1 MKATMPSSPARSC
14 GVRWPAAYLSLLL
27 AICVVSMGSAQPD
40 APSPEIA
47 PDFTLGTCLGADTLR
62 LADFTDNLVML
73 YFFDAG
79 RVEGRGAFRYLN
91 EWHRRYENDGLS
103 VIGIHCPAFEA
114 LKNYGNAIT
123 AISRTGAKIPVGMD
137 MAGGVCAA
145 YHLKTLPTFML
156 LRPGG
161 EIAFETSELRS
172 YREIEEVIQES
183 IREIKPDVIH
193 PFLLEPLTPED
204 DPNVK
209 TLSPTPIIVP
219 GYATGVVVDCDS
231 ADFGEYRIYAD
242 SRDRTKG
249 KVFLGGKWRVDE
261 NSISYQQEGETAEG
275 TLRIIYAGKSVW
287 LMVDF
292 EISDSPKIFVKQDRS
307 NLPDELWGK
316 DIRFVGMGRP
326 QVNLRY
332 PVPVHIVTN
341 PKYGAHE
348 LELTVTGAD
357 ATFYYLFFERGAA
370 E

>member
-1 MKATMPSSPARSC
+1 MKTTMRSARARTSGIGLPEAC
-14 GVRWPAAYLSLLL
+14 LSLLF
-27 AICVVSMGSAQPD
+27 AVCIVSVASAQPD
-40 APSPEIA
+40 APSLKIA

-62 LADFTDNLVML
+62 LADFIDNLVML

-103 VIGIHCPAFEA
+103 VIGIHCPALEA
-114 LKNYGNAIT
+114 LKNYGNALT

-145 YHLKTLPTFML
+145 YNLKTLPTFML

-161 EIAFETSELRS
+161 EIAFETSELRA
-172 YREIEEVIQES
+172 YREIEEVIQEA

-193 PFLLEPLTPED
+193 PFLLKPLTPED
-204 DPNVK
+204 DPNAK
-209 TLSPTPIIVP
+209 TLAPTPIILP
-219 GYATGVVVDCDS
+219 GYATGAVADCDS
-231 ADFGEYRIYAD
+231 ADFGKYKIYAD
-242 SRDRTKG
+242 SRDRTKAR
-249 KVFLGGKWRVDE
+249 VFLSGKWKVDE
-261 NSISYQQEGETAEG
+261 NSISYQQEGHTDEG

-292 EISDSPKIFVKQDRS
+292 ETSDPPRIFVKQDRS
-307 NLPDELWGK
+307 GLANELWGR
-316 DIRFVGMGRP
+316 DIRLVEMGRP

-332 PVPVHIVTN
+332 PVPVHIIAN
-341 PKYGAHE
+341 PKYGTHE
-348 LELTVTGAD
+348 LELTVTGGD
-357 ATFYYLFFERGAA
+357 ATFYYFFFERGVA